1 MLYSTVDFKKEG
13 FEHSKATLMSVEM
26 LFLRMLMMIIMGFIL
41 TMGFLL
47 VYFRRN
53 PDLEFKHE
61 PAFFTVALLTA
72 IHGISI
78 VGVSCFHT
86 CLEISD
92 YFVERL
98 IESYEKNYKSIF
110 QAT

>member
-13 FEHSKATLMSVEM
+13 FEHSKATL
-26 LFLRMLMMIIMGFIL
+26 I
-41 TMGFLL
+41 
-47 VYFRRN
+47 N